1 VLTAQQANQGR
12 ASVLPSV
19 LSTHWQTVLAEAEHV
34 PVQYTP
40 SFIRYQESYFGIED
54 ESQIFFNDNRPVAVW
69 PFAVK
74 DGWATSNGSEV
85 LPPLFVAGLPERVQK
100 HIITDCLNHLNG
112 TLDRTGHNQWWTNEV
127 VRKDGISLWHRR
139 VLEHGGEPY
148 PAQVELFVDLGW
160 SYERIRTN
168 IRKSYRSLLHSGKK
182 DFDTILGMNIEPLH
196 KLHIEV
202 AGRIT
207 RSDETWE
214 RQQEAVDAGE
224 AFVVYLLDKA
234 ECIVGGA
241 LFHRSRDEAAY
252 AVGVYRRDLHDA
264 PLGHLAQAFAI
275 EHMQVLGLRWYYL
288 GLRAYE
294 ANEKEL
300 QIAHFKEGWATHSF
314 PRVTACI
321 HRK

>member
-1 VLTAQQANQGR
+1 
-12 ASVLPSV
+12 
-19 LSTHWQTVLAEAEHV
+19 
-34 PVQYTP
+34 
-40 SFIRYQESYFGIED
+40 
-54 ESQIFFNDNRPVAVW
+54 
-69 PFAVK
+69 
-74 DGWATSNGSEV
+74 
-85 LPPLFVAGLPERVQK
+85 
-100 HIITDCLNHLNG
+100 
-112 TLDRTGHNQWWTNEV
+112 
-127 VRKDGISLWHRR
+127 
-139 VLEHGGEPY
+139 
-148 PAQVELFVDLGW
+148 VDLGW
-160 SYERIRTN
+160 PYERIRAN
-168 IRKSYRSLLHSGKK
+168 IRKSYRSLIQSGKK
-182 DFDTILGMNIEPLH
+182 EYDTILGMNVEPLH

-207 RSDETWE
+207 RGDETWE

-224 AFVVYLLDKA
+224 AFLVYLLDKA
-234 ECIVGGA
+234 DCIVGGA

-252 AVGVYRRDLHDA
+252 AVGVYRRELHDA
-264 PLGHLAQAFAI
+264 PLGHLVQAFAI